1 MIKTETLQF
10 VQSARHVAVYMV
22 LGWYHAVAR
31 CLFVLLARIFP
42 LLIRHSLHCHLG
54 LRSLSLPKCRGQ
66 LSSLNNRCRNK
77 SGMTNPNHICHPGLR
92 LVSLPKFRDLLIR
105 YLSQIRHLLRCYP
118 RLVRGA
124 AYTAPIAFPHTP
136 KPALRA
142 TSYPIPL
149 TFLHLCILTPNH

>member
-92 LVSLPKFRDLLIR
+92 LVSLSNHSGASLYDTYHRYDTCCVVIPDLFGDQLT
-105 YLSQIRHLLRCYP
+105 RHLLHS
-118 RLVRGA
+118 
-124 AYTAPIAFPHTP
+124 PIPQSPLCGRPHTP
-136 KPALRA
+136 YLLP
-142 TSYPIPL
+142 
-149 TFLHLCILTPNH
+149 FCISAY